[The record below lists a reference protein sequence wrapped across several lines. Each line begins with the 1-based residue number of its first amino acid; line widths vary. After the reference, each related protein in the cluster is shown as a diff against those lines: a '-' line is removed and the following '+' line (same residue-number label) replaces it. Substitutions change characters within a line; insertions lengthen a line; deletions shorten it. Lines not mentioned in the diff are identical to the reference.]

1 MAEPRR
7 NAARRLRCMNLT
19 DKDCPIGRKFNQH
32 EGFTLVEVMVGVVI
46 LGLAIVSL
54 FALLSAGFAMV
65 RLNRDNLRA
74 TQIMLNRVEG
84 LRLYNWEQLTTGMVP
99 TSFSEY
105 YYPQGAIN
113 SNQGTLFSGT
123 VDVTNAVQNP
133 SSTYGS
139 NMMRRVTVRITW
151 TSGRLQHSRQ
161 MTTYVSQYGLQN
173 YLFSN

>member
-1 MAEPRR
+1 
-7 NAARRLRCMNLT
+7 MNLNGKECFQGSAKKS
-19 DKDCPIGRKFNQH
+19 DRH
-32 EGFTLVEVMVGVVI
+32 AAFTLVEVMVGVVI

-105 YYPQGAIN
+105 YSPLGTTNA
-113 SNQGTLFSGT
+113 NQGTLFSGK
-123 VDVTNAVQNP
+123 VDIDPADQDP
-133 SSTYGS
+133 GSTYGS
-139 NMMRRVTVRITW
+139 NMMRSVTVRITW
-151 TSGRLQHSRQ
+151 MSGKLQHNRQ